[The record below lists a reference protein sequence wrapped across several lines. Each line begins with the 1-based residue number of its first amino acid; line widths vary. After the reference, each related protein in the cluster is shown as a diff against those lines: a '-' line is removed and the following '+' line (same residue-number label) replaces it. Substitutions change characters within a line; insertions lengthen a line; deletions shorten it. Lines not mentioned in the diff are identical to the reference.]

1 MAKKIGALWVRKQK
15 DGSAY
20 MTGVIDLGVIHGEI
34 QIVAWKNKDK
44 KEQKQPDYTI
54 NLSEP
59 KKEERGEVAAIDID
73 APSPF
78 PNEKTSAPED
88 DIDVRDIPFD

>member
-1 MAKKIGALWVRKQK
+1 
-15 DGSAY
+15 
-20 MTGVIDLGVIHGEI
+20 MTGVIDLGIIHGEI

-59 KKEERGEVAAIDID
+59 KKEDSGPVEAIVID
-73 APSPF
+73 SPF
-78 PNEKTSAPED
+78 PANQKAEEE
-88 DIDVRDIPFD
+88 IDVSDIPFE